1 MTALDSLH
9 VDLEAAQYEM
19 RTRTSGKSE
28 KPATIPTEQA
38 AS

>member
-9 VDLEAAQYEM
+9 TDLEAARYEM
-19 RTRTSGKSE
+19 SARTTAKSE
-28 KPATIPTEQA
+28 KPPSVPTEQA